1 MQKRLISMV
10 LALSMALT
18 AMPLPALAQSAPPDT
33 ASTAALAEENGD
45 VTDIYTDDN
54 SSKPYGDL
62 FGNSNG
68 SWSYDETS
76 NTLTLVDG
84 TFRLYHYSYSSSN
97 NYSKLNLK
105 IEPNATLQEAR
116 IGSEYHNG
124 YTVTNAGTISGG
136 TFYGKVICE
145 AGAVISGGT
154 FKGNAIVNAA
164 GGKVTIEDGTFEEGS
179 YTSGVTVKAA
189 GTLTIN
195 GGTFKGKR
203 TCSVDIDNCE
213 KIVINGGSFE
223 SSLTDLKRTTEI
235 IINGGLFNDK
245 LYVAED
251 KCTVNGGLFT
261 AENDPLPEGATVKG
275 GYFTAE
281 HTGFVAIDASKDPVY
296 LPVAVAADGTVTAWS
311 ADTYSTVYVTPN
323 TSVTLKPTCKLES
336 IVSGDAKLNYN
347 AKGGAVSFAVGTEAV
362 RLNSITLEE
371 LVIEAS
377 GFPKGTDGGVY
388 GAKGNGWSFEPN
400 HKHAELFTN
409 DVPTLTIE
417 KDAVLDF
424 GAVTNKAGTVKFAV
438 ENYGTFSGTLD
449 TDRYVY
455 NREGG
460 VITDAT
466 LNSPQ
471 SLYNDGLVEDS
482 VLCFNYIGNG
492 WRDPAQPA
500 TIRNSAL
507 DITGWLLANMASN
520 KAVLDG
526 CYNSAD
532 YTGTAV
538 IGNGGTVKN
547 SKSTLKLPVENT
559 AGYDGNAEPYQPIID
574 GGECTVVYNEG
585 GIIQNNPIIH
595 ALVAKEPKDLN
606 GAADYYTLNYTA
618 PEDAEYAK
626 KYINGINGMMEGVWD
641 AETSTLYVD
650 TDLNTISVITHAPI
664 KSVNGVAYS
673 GSVRYDTE
681 RYTSTIDLSKYNIP
695 QTHILNLSATGE
707 GAAELPPAD
716 PADFTFALPTDLTYD
731 GNPKRVEVDV
741 KDSATKEYGAVTVT
755 YKQNGV
761 ALSGA
766 PVEPGT
772 YTFTANV
779 AATATCAG
787 GDVTPQYNT
796 FTIQKAAL
804 NPADFTVTEPTDLTY
819 NGSAKEVTV
828 KNTSDKDYG
837 EITVTYKQDGEAL
850 NGAPTEPGEYS
861 YTVTAAGSAR
871 YVGGTVKTGSFR
883 ITKTGTTDPE
893 PEKTYQLTV
902 AGADITLPEDAD
914 ASALKAGQLVSLTA
928 YPDTDTVH
936 FAQWVV
942 SGADGALSPADLMD
956 AADEP
961 LTEDAFKQRT
971 LTFKMPAKSLTITAE
986 TATVE
991 QPEQPPEEDST
1002 EYSPLQTVGI
1012 LAGTTAMFAGC
1023 AVIGYEAVT
1032 GSILVDL
1039 LPKGTAIPSTREQ
1052 LAVLLWSTAGK
1063 PEPTAPAVY
1072 SDVAEPETAKA
1083 ARWAVEAGLLPDMG
1097 EGVFTPG
1104 KRVTKVQVIRAW
1116 SQLKKLGLAK

>member
-54 SSKPYGDL
+54 SSKPYGDP
-62 FGNSNG
+62 FGGGKG

-76 NTLTLVDG
+76 NTLTLKDG
-84 TFRLYHYSYSSSN
+84 TFRLHHYSYSSSN
-97 NYSKLNLK
+97 NYSKLNVK

-164 GGKVTIEDGTFEEGS
+164 GGEVTIEGGTFEEGS

-195 GGTFKGKR
+195 GGTFKGKY
-203 TCSVDIDNCE
+203 TCSVDINNCE

-223 SSLTDLKRTTEI
+223 TSLTDLERTTET

-245 LYVAED
+245 LYVAGD

-281 HTGFVAIDASKDPVY
+281 YTGLVAIDASKDPVY
-296 LPVAVAADGTVTAWS
+296 LPVAVAADGTVNEWS
-311 ADTYSTVYVTPN
+311 ADTYGTLYVAPN
-323 TSVTLKPTCKLES
+323 TSVTLKPTRKLES
-336 IVSGDAKLNYN
+336 VFSGDDKLNYT
-347 AKGGAVSFAVGTEAV
+347 AKDGAVSFTVGTEAV
-362 RLNSITLEE
+362 QFNSVTVEE

-377 GFPKGTDGGVY
+377 GFPEGTDGGVY

-417 KDAVLDF
+417 KGDVLDF
-424 GAVTNKAGTVKFAV
+424 DKVTNKAGTVKFAV

-460 VITDAT
+460 VITDAK
-466 LNSPQ
+466 LNSAQ
-471 SLYNDGLVEDS
+471 SLYNDGLVKDS
-482 VLCFNYIGNG
+482 VLCFDYIGNG

-526 CYNSAD
+526 CYNSAG

-559 AGYDGNAEPYQPIID
+559 AGASYQPTID
-574 GGECTVVYNEG
+574 GGEYTVVYNEG

-618 PEDAEYAK
+618 PADAEYAK
-626 KYINGINGMMEGVWD
+626 KYINGINGMMEGIWD
-641 AETSTLYVD
+641 AKTSTLYVD

-695 QTHILNLSATGE
+695 QTHVLNLSATGE

-731 GNPKRVEVDV
+731 GNPKRVDVDV
-741 KDSATKEYGAVTVT
+741 RESATKEYGAVTVT
-755 YKQNGV
+755 YKQDGKV
-761 ALSGA
+761 LSGA

-787 GDVTPQYNT
+787 GDVTPKDNT

-804 NPADFTVTEPTDLTY
+804 NPKDFTVTEPTDLTY

-837 EITVTYKQDGEAL
+837 EITVTYKQNGEAL

-871 YVGGTVKTGSFR
+871 YVGGTVKTGSFS
-883 ITKTGTTDPE
+883 ITNAGAIDPE

-986 TATVE
+986 TTTVE

-1002 EYSPLQTVGI
+1002 EYSPLQTVN
-1012 LAGTTAMFAGC
+1012 LVVGTTALFAGC

-1032 GSILVDL
+1032 GSILADL
-1039 LPKGTAIPSTREQ
+1039 LPKGTVIPSTREQ